1 VVRDRNRKR
10 SNACLDEDG
19 DEDVGIK
26 VGIRKIV
33 LLGNNFKINLM
44 SKYMVRKPTF
54 AHKCIKVFII

>member
-1 VVRDRNRKR
+1 
-10 SNACLDEDG
+10 LDEDG